1 MSNSALAAAVLDAG
15 LTNSAV
21 TTLVLPWEQGIFSQ
35 IFDDATT
42 GLVPLVD
49 RPSDVRLTM
58 QETAELPS
66 GEEVARSS
74 MVRLSSS
81 RADVIFLRHAVPLLA
96 RKARLCDD
104 DIFELHVQRF
114 ELVLAHSYEA
124 SVLGRSF
131 RGSSLEVRHAKVR
144 LALGG
149 KAPRTL
155 QKRYGQAARLVSWAN
170 SESLRAFPID
180 GQIAEEYLRH
190 LLESSGKHSVLTGAV
205 ECFAFLHHVLGV
217 DMDSDACS
225 TPVVQGILRKARL
238 ERPEKKQARA
248 LLVREVLDLEA
259 LLADH
264 ARPLIDRYCA
274 GAFLFALYG
283 RARLGDLKVLD
294 CFVTDLLEDNAGECG
309 YLEALS
315 LSHKCRGTS
324 NSRGMR
330 MHIVVPAKGIG
341 PRCWGKD
348 FLGVARELGR
358 DLSGIKSGEPLLYL
372 PDAHG
377 GFSNMPADTD
387 RFANWVQDL
396 LPTLPGY
403 GGDKISGHSAKATPL
418 SWMGKAGTDFD
429 TQTLLG
435 HHVLVGR
442 SSALTY
448 ARDTQAAPVRRFEA
462 LLNDVRKGVF
472 LPDSTRSGRFVAE
485 VAAGPPGQP
494 EGTELGVGRE
504 EGPASVASE
513 PDLQS
518 AFAFPPSPPLQ
529 LDDSF
534 APLPAPGFLEQAEH
548 GSKGDAD
555 EVWLGEQEWYAEAVT
570 GDLEL
575 KSGADLNLEAIAG
588 GDDCEPGGGSESS
601 SSSDSSSGW

>member
-21 TTLVLPWEQGIFSQ
+21 TTPILPWEQGVFSQ
-35 IFDDATT
+35 IFDDAAT
-42 GLVPLVD
+42 GLVPLED

-58 QETAELPS
+58 QEAAELPS

-74 MVRLSSS
+74 IVRLSSS
-81 RADVIFLRHAVPLLA
+81 RADVVFLKHAVPLLA
-96 RKARLCDD
+96 RKVRLCDD

-114 ELVLAHSYEA
+114 ELILAHSYEA

-155 QKRYGQAARLVSWAN
+155 QKRYGQSARLVSWAD
-170 SESLRAFPID
+170 SESVRAFPID
-180 GQIAEEYLRH
+180 GQITEEY

-217 DMDSDACS
+217 DVDSDACS
-225 TPVVQGILRKARL
+225 NPVVQGILRKARL

-259 LLADH
+259 ALADN

-283 RARLGDLKVLD
+283 RARLGDLRVLD
-294 CFVTDLLEDNAGECG
+294 CFITDLLEENASECG

-315 LSHKCRGTS
+315 LSHKCRSAS
-324 NSRGMR
+324 NSKGMR
-330 MHIVVPAKGIG
+330 VHIVVPAKGIG

-348 FLGVARELGR
+348 FVAVAKELGR
-358 DLSGIKSGEPLLYL
+358 DLSGIKSGEPSLYL

-387 RFANWVQDL
+387 RFASWVQDSL
-396 LPTLPGY
+396 STLPGY
-403 GGDKISGHSAKATPL
+403 SGDKISGHSAKATPL
-418 SWMGKAGTDFD
+418 SWMGKAGTDFG

-462 LLNDVRKGVF
+462 LLSDVRKGVF
-472 LPDSTRSGRFVAE
+472 LPDSTRSGRFVAG
-485 VAAGPPGQP
+485 VTAGPSGQW
-494 EGTELGVGRE
+494 EGAEFRAE
-504 EGPASVASE
+504 EVECPSQIASD
-513 PDLQS
+513 PDLQP
-518 AFAFPPSPPLQ
+518 AFAFPPSPPPQ

-534 APLPAPGFLEQAEH
+534 TPLPVPDFLRQPEQ
-548 GSKGDAD
+548 GSAGDED
-555 EVWLGEQEWYAEAVT
+555 EVWLGEQEW
-570 GDLEL
+570 
-575 KSGADLNLEAIAG
+575 
-588 GDDCEPGGGSESS
+588 
-601 SSSDSSSGW
+601 

>member
-21 TTLVLPWEQGIFSQ
+21 TTLVLPWEQGVFSQ

-58 QETAELPS
+58 QEAAELPS

-155 QKRYGQAARLVSWAN
+155 QKRYGQAARLVSWAD

-225 TPVVQGILRKARL
+225 NPVVQGILRKARL

-259 LLADH
+259 LLTDH

-324 NSRGMR
+324 NSKGMR

-396 LPTLPGY
+396 LSTLPGY

-418 SWMGKAGTDFD
+418 SWMGKAGW
-429 TQTLLG
+429 
-435 HHVLVGR
+435 
-442 SSALTY
+442 
-448 ARDTQAAPVRRFEA
+448 
-462 LLNDVRKGVF
+462 
-472 LPDSTRSGRFVAE
+472 
-485 VAAGPPGQP
+485 
-494 EGTELGVGRE
+494 
-504 EGPASVASE
+504 
-513 PDLQS
+513 
-518 AFAFPPSPPLQ
+518 
-529 LDDSF
+529 
-534 APLPAPGFLEQAEH
+534 H
-548 GSKGDAD
+548 G
-555 EVWLGEQEWYAEAVT
+555 L
-570 GDLEL
+570 
-575 KSGADLNLEAIAG
+575 
-588 GDDCEPGGGSESS
+588 
-601 SSSDSSSGW
+601 